1 MFGYF
6 FSTMNKSHISTLLIA
21 LAVVISAYI
30 LAGAYRNR
38 NKGNDTISVTGLG
51 SKDFTSDLI
60 VWSGSF
66 HKKNLDLK
74 MAYAELD
81 AAREVVKSYLVAK
94 GIGAD
99 KLIFSA
105 IDIEQQYDNRY
116 DDDGNQVSSIFTG
129 YRLQQSVQIES
140 NEVEKVEE
148 ISRNVTELI
157 NSGIE
162 FYSNSPNYYY
172 TKLAELKIEMIAEAT
187 KDANVRAQ
195 KIAENAGGSLGVLKS
210 ADMGVFQIVGQN
222 SSEDYSWGGSFN
234 TSSKNKTASITVN
247 LQYESH

>member
-1 MFGYF
+1 
-6 FSTMNKSHISTLLIA
+6 MNKSHISTLLIA
-21 LAVVISAYI
+21 LAVVTSAYI

-74 MAYAELD
+74 MAYSELD
-81 AAREVVKSYLVAK
+81 AAREVVKGYLEGK
-94 GIGAD
+94 GIGSD

-105 IDIEQQYDNRY
+105 IDIEQQFDNRY
-116 DDDGNQVSSIFTG
+116 DDQGNQISSIFNG

-140 NEVEKVEE
+140 SEVEKVEE

-162 FYSNSPNYYY
+162 FYSNAPNYYY
-172 TKLAELKIEMIAEAT
+172 TKLSELKIEMIAEAT
-187 KDANVRAQ
+187 KDANVRAKQ
-195 KIAENAGGSLGVLKS
+195 IAENAGGSLGNLKS

-234 TSSKNKTASITVN
+234 TSSKDKTASITVN
-247 LQYESH
+247 LQYESQ

>member
-1 MFGYF
+1 
-6 FSTMNKSHISTLLIA
+6 MNKTHLSSLII
-21 LAVVISAYI
+21 AVAVLGSAY
-30 LAGAYRNR
+30 LLSNAYLNR
-38 NKGNDTISVTGLG
+38 NKGNDSISVTGLG

-74 MAYAELD
+74 VAYAELD
-81 AAREVVKSYLVAK
+81 AAREVVKVYLVAK
-94 GIGAD
+94 GIPSEG
-99 KLIFSA
+99 LIFSA

-116 DDDGNQVSSIFTG
+116 DENGNQLCSIFTG

-140 NEVEKVEE
+140 NEVEKVED

-162 FYSNSPNYYY
+162 FYSNTPNYYY
-172 TKLAELKIEMIAEAT
+172 TKLAELKIEMIAQAT
-187 KDANVRAQ
+187 KDAQLRAQ
-195 KIAENAGGSLGVLKS
+195 NIAENAGGSLGALKS

-234 TSSKNKTASITVN
+234 TTSKNKTASITVN
-247 LQYESH
+247 VKYESN

>member
-1 MFGYF
+1 M
-6 FSTMNKSHISTLLIA
+6 KSHLSTILIA
-21 LAVVISAYI
+21 TAVVMASYI
-30 LAGAYRNR
+30 LGSSYQNRYRH
-38 NKGNDTISVTGLG
+38 NDVISVTGLG

-81 AAREVVKSYLVAK
+81 AAREVVKSYLSGK
-94 GIGAD
+94 GISAD
-99 KLIFSA
+99 QLIFSA
-105 IDIEQQYDNRY
+105 IDIEQQYEYRY
-116 DDDGNQVSSIFTG
+116 DDNGNQISSIFTG

-140 NEVEKVEE
+140 GEVEKVEE

-162 FYSNSPNYYY
+162 FFSNSPSYYY

-187 KDANVRAQ
+187 KDAQVRAA
-195 KIAENAGGSLGVLKS
+195 KIAENAGGSLGNLKK

-222 SSEDYSWGGSFN
+222 SAEDYSWGGSYN
-234 TSSKNKTASITVN
+234 TTSKNKTASITVN
-247 LQYESH
+247 LDYEAH

>member
-1 MFGYF
+1 
-6 FSTMNKSHISTLLIA
+6 MNKTHLSSLII
-21 LAVVISAYI
+21 AVAVLGSAY
-30 LAGAYRNR
+30 LLSNAYLNR
-38 NKGNDTISVTGLG
+38 NKGNDSISVTGLG

-74 MAYAELD
+74 MAYAELG
-81 AAREVVKSYLVAK
+81 AAREAIQAYLVGK
-94 GIGAD
+94 GIPSD

-105 IDIEQQYDNRY
+105 IDTEQQFDNRY

-162 FYSNSPNYYY
+162 FYS
-172 TKLAELKIEMIAEAT
+172 KLAELKIEMIAEAT
-187 KDANVRAQ
+187 KDAQVRAE
-195 KIAENAGGSLGVLKS
+195 KIADNAGGHLGALKK

-222 SSEDYSWGGSFN
+222 SAEDYSWGGSFN

-247 LQYESH
+247 LEYESN

>member
-1 MFGYF
+1 
-6 FSTMNKSHISTLLIA
+6 MNKSYLSTLFIA
-21 LAVVISAYI
+21 IAVLGAAYMLSSAYK
-30 LAGAYRNR
+30 NR

-60 VWSGSF
+60 VWNGSF
-66 HKKNLDLK
+66 HKKNVDLK
-74 MAYAELD
+74 LAYSELD
-81 AAREVVKSYLVAK
+81 AARDVVKSYLIGK
-94 GIGAD
+94 GIPGD

-105 IDIEQQYDNRY
+105 IDIEKQFDYQYDDN
-116 DDDGNQVSSIFTG
+116 GNQTNSIFTG
-129 YRLQQSVQIES
+129 FRLQQSVQIES

-162 FYSNSPNYYY
+162 FYSNAPNYYY

-195 KIAENAGGSLGVLKS
+195 RIAENAGGSLGSLKS

-247 LQYESH
+247 LQYEAN